1 MTAITFLIV
10 EDDPMVVE
18 ITKEFIKED
27 PDFKLVGTAGKGMEA
42 VELTKR
48 LSPQLIL
55 LDNFLPDFNGP
66 TVIERIRAFDKKVD
80 FIMITAAK
88 EVPIVQECMRMGV
101 RDYLIKPFLKQRLL
115 QSLQN
120 YKLFLEAL
128 NKEQVSQGDLD
139 KINLKNNNP
148 DGCNQ
153 KGLSELTQEK
163 IFIILKNRVNG
174 VTAEEIA
181 ADVGISVVSVRRYLK
196 VLHQNNTVSCDLIY
210 GKKGRPTYVYC
221 LIKNI

>member
-1 MTAITFLIV
+1 MNRIDFLIV

-18 ITKEFIKED
+18 ITREFMKED
-27 PDFKLVGTAGKGMEA
+27 PDFQLVGIAGKGQEA
-42 VELTKR
+42 VELTGK

-55 LDNFLPDFNGP
+55 LDNFLPDLNGP
-66 TVIERIRAFDKKVD
+66 AVIEKIRVFDKKVD

-128 NKEQVSQGDLD
+128 NKEQVTQLDLD
-139 KINLKNNNP
+139 KINFSNKNQDSWNP
-148 DGCNQ
+148 
-153 KGLSELTQEK
+153 KGLSDLTQEK
-163 IFIILKNRVNG
+163 IFIILKSRIHG

-181 ADVGISVVSVRRYLK
+181 LEVGISVVSVRRYLK
-196 VLHQNNTVSCDLIY
+196 VLQQNNTVSCDLIY
-210 GKKGRPTYVYC
+210 GKKGRPTYIYC
-221 LIKNI
+221 LV

>member
-1 MTAITFLIV
+1 MLTAIEFLIV

-27 PDFKLVGTAGKGMEA
+27 SDFKLVGSTGLGLGAI
-42 VELTKR
+42 ELTTK

-55 LDNFLPDFNGP
+55 LDNFLPDINGP
-66 TVIERIRAFDKKVD
+66 SVIEKIRSFNKQVD

-120 YKLFLEAL
+120 YKFFLEAL
-128 NKEQVSQGDLD
+128 NKTQISQSDLD
-139 KINLKNNNP
+139 KINFSNKNMET
-148 DGCNQ
+148 CNQ
-153 KGLSELTQEK
+153 KGFSDLTQEK
-163 IFIILKNRVNG
+163 IFVILKNRIDG
-174 VTAEEIA
+174 ITAEEIA
-181 ADVGISVVSVRRYLK
+181 TEVGISVVSVRRYLK

-210 GKKGRPTYVYC
+210 GRKGRPTYIYS
-221 LIKNI
+221 LL